1 MCYGYLNILFHNF
14 LLSIHMKTQ
23 IIKLDSLR
31 RVSSWPVLPIIIYS
45 LDYCLFVMP
54 IMKVNLKET
63 FNKLIKK
70 YSQKNAEITLIVK

>member
-1 MCYGYLNILFHNF
+1 MCYGYLNIWFHNF

-23 IIKLDSLR
+23 IIKLDSL
-31 RVSSWPVLPIIIYS
+31 
-45 LDYCLFVMP
+45 
-54 IMKVNLKET
+54 KVNLKET